1 MDHDTLL
8 RKNRKKPIADLTTLK
23 TDQKY
28 FPLQAGREK
37 IKKLIPHREPFLL
50 VDELTGLY
58 AAPEEELIIG
68 SRYLA
73 ADEPIFAG
81 HFPDFPVYPGSLQV
95 EMAGQLGLCLA
106 YFVRHNRTS
115 IAVDATPVPVRATRL
130 YGALF
135 LEPLL
140 PGTEAL
146 LLARRLD
153 QDEYFGTILGQV
165 ISGDKVSCVCILQV
179 AFL

>member
-1 MDHDTLL
+1 MDYETLL
-8 RKNRKKPIADLTTLK
+8 RQNRKKPIADPEELK
-23 TDQKY
+23 NSNTY
-28 FPLQAGREK
+28 FPLQCGSDE
-37 IKKLIPHREPFLL
+37 IKKIIPHREPFLL
-50 VDELTGLY
+50 VDKLTGLFT
-58 AAPEEELIIG
+58 APEEEIIIG
-68 SRYLA
+68 SRFLSST
-73 ADEPIFAG
+73 EPVFTG

-95 EMAGQLGLCLA
+95 EMAGQIGLCLA
-106 YFVRHNRTS
+106 YFVRQNRTS
-115 IAVDATPVPVRATRL
+115 IAVDASPIPVRATRL

-140 PGTEAL
+140 PDTEVK

-165 ISGDKVSCVCILQV
+165 ISGDKVSCVCIMQV